1 MRKWLALLSSVA
13 VGVAVVV
20 GFVGSASA
28 APLNWEGTFSVLLS
42 DLGTIKGPGGGVAT
56 INNSVGGIPA
66 HLQTLRLKASRG
78 GVRVTDTI
86 LVTDPDVLGNNI
98 FAIIVD
104 AQLGTG
110 TFAPISG
117 GAASTTVL
125 TRNSFPVRGQVRICL
140 LNTTCN
146 VQLLLP
152 LTLPTFTVNGSP
164 GGGVIGVGVG
174 GLLTV
179 GADSNIKISL
189 QAAPWTIKT
198 VTAVDAITTLNEG
211 NQISILL
218 KGTGLAHDVASTT
231 TSTAAPSG
239 VVQLVTPAQV
249 RTNLPLGSSKKLG
262 IIATLR
268 IHFIPEPGL
277 LLLIGSGVVG
287 LGVLGRKRMRK

>member
-1 MRKWLALLSSVA
+1 MRKWLALLS
-13 VGVAVVV
+13 GVAVV
-20 GFVGSASA
+20 GFFGSANA
-28 APLNWEGTFSVLLS
+28 APLNWDGTFTVLLS
-42 DLGTIKGPGGGVAT
+42 DIGTVSSTGGGVAT
-56 INNSVGGIPA
+56 INDSMGGVPA

-78 GVRVTDTI
+78 GVRATNTLLI
-86 LVTDPDVLGNNI
+86 TDPDTLGIQI
-98 FAIIVD
+98 FAVIID
-104 AQLGTG
+104 ATLGTG

-117 GAASTTVL
+117 GAMSTTVL
-125 TRNSFPVRGQVRICL
+125 TRDTYPVRGQARICL
-140 LNTTCN
+140 LNTTCS
-146 VQLLLP
+146 VQLILP

-198 VTAVDAITTLNEG
+198 AIVNDEITTFNKG
-211 NQISILL
+211 NQLSITLQ
-218 KGTGLAHDVASTT
+218 GVGVAHDVASTT
-231 TSTAAPSG
+231 TSTAQPSG

-249 RTNLPLGSSKKLG
+249 TTNLALGSSKALG

>member
-1 MRKWLALLSSVA
+1 MRRWLALLS
-13 VGVAVVV
+13 GVAVV

-78 GVRVTDTI
+78 GVTVTETI

-98 FAIIVD
+98 FAVIVD

-125 TRNSFPVRGQVRICL
+125 TRNSYPVRGQARICL

-146 VQLLLP
+146 MQLILP

-164 GGGVIGVGVG
+164 GGGVIGGFDSAMLEPSTSPG
-174 GLLTV
+174 G
-179 GADSNIKISL
+179 K
-189 QAAPWTIKT
+189 
-198 VTAVDAITTLNEG
+198 
-211 NQISILL
+211 
-218 KGTGLAHDVASTT
+218 
-231 TSTAAPSG
+231 SG
-239 VVQLVTPAQV
+239 
-249 RTNLPLGSSKKLG
+249 G
-262 IIATLR
+262 
-268 IHFIPEPGL
+268 
-277 LLLIGSGVVG
+277 
-287 LGVLGRKRMRK
+287 